1 MEVAAFVKPDFIV
14 NVVPNLDGEL
24 CGIFAGNWVS
34 AWLEATR
41 LVDRIFGV
49 HIQEQADIVI
59 ASAGGWPKDINLYQ
73 SQKTMDNAIYAMK
86 PGAAAIT
93 LAECP
98 DISEP
103 KEFFDWFNHPTF
115 LETERAVRNN
125 YLISGWVAVRQMEYA
140 ERGHMIML
148 TRPENV
154 ELAKRA
160 RVTPATTME
169 EALRV
174 AYATCG
180 SDHPKVTIMP
190 QGANTF
196 PILEPR
202 PA

>member
-1 MEVAAFVKPDFIV
+1 MRPWLGGGSNPLAANMKTAGNPAHEDMMEVAAFVKPDFIV

-24 CGIFAGNWVS
+24 CGFFAGNWVS

-115 LETERAVRNN
+115 LETDG
-125 YLISGWVAVRQMEYA
+125 LC
-140 ERGHMIML
+140 
-148 TRPENV
+148 
-154 ELAKRA
+154 
-160 RVTPATTME
+160 VTTT
-169 EALRV
+169 
-174 AYATCG
+174 
-180 SDHPKVTIMP
+180 
-190 QGANTF
+190 
-196 PILEPR
+196 
-202 PA
+202 